1 MVNRVFALIS
11 ALFLMT
17 VGANA
22 APVTVDLTR
31 GGDLSVSGGVGTFD
45 VDGISGR
52 VTAHNSWWTH
62 ASVAQRTDG
71 IGVRSGRWDDTAQLD
86 GLVNEWLSVAFDS
99 AVRLMSVTFSHVD
112 GNDDWDIY
120 VDYTRIADE
129 SNANPFRFG
138 DRIAHSFSV
147 LADGHSCYGWHC
159 YSTDNFLISSFTV
172 APVPLPAS
180 ALLLIGGLAGFG
192 VMRRRKQQQLA

>member
-1 MVNRVFALIS
+1 
-11 ALFLMT
+11 
-17 VGANA
+17 
-22 APVTVDLTR
+22 
-31 GGDLSVSGGVGTFD
+31 
-45 VDGISGR
+45 
-52 VTAHNSWWTH
+52 
-62 ASVAQRTDG
+62 
-71 IGVRSGRWDDTAQLD
+71 
-86 GLVNEWLSVAFDS
+86 
-99 AVRLMSVTFSHVD
+99 MSVTFSHVD